1 MNVRWRKRGAEQL
14 QFTDSK
20 RHILLSYLTARSVRA
35 RSLVRSGP
43 GSVNISVN
51 LNRKHATTG
60 SRQHNRE
67 KETGQQQAGSPVF
80 AISGSRSKEK
90 HGTEYG
96 GRHPENAGTGTY
108 GGYLPAGDQRNC
120 RRTGKNTRMVRRR
133 RSAPCIQDG
142 CRCKAAK
149 QESAE
154 RRAVCRGVRV
164 SRQELSSG
172 SERSAA
178 YRQKMFS
185 NNAGRQPGLQ
195 SDFLI
200 SVPL

>member
-1 MNVRWRKRGAEQL
+1 MRSSYSSLIQRDT
-14 QFTDSK
+14 FYY
-20 RHILLSYLTARSVRA
+20 HILQPGVCGLILW
-35 RSLVRSGP
+35 SGSDQYP
-43 GSVNISVN
+43 E
-51 LNRKHATTG
+51 KQKKT
-60 SRQHNRE
+60 E
-67 KETGQQQAGSPVF
+67 KEISWQHIQIIQQAGSPVF
-80 AISGSRSKEK
+80 AISGCPRQRRKWNR
-90 HGTEYG
+90 TRQTG

-200 SVPL
+200 SAPL